1 MDTTARTP
9 LPPRQQVVVIGSGQ
23 AGLATAA
30 ALGRRGIAA
39 TVLDAGPEV
48 GHVWRRR
55 WDGLRLFTPAR
66 SSSLPGLPFP
76 GDPDRYPTKDEVA
89 DYLHTFAATER
100 IDVRCRVL
108 VEKLGAVRDGFELVT
123 SNGPIRA
130 DHVVIATGP
139 FQTPVVPSLARRLG
153 EEVDQVHSADY
164 RDPASVRGPEVLVV
178 GGGNSGF
185 QIAAELAANHR
196 VELAVGT
203 PARHLPQRVLGRD
216 LFWWLDRTGLLEAS
230 AGSAIGG
237 RLRRRQLLIGSSP
250 RAVRRLGVT
259 VRPRVVDA
267 HGTTVRFADGARG
280 RPGTV
285 IWATGYR
292 RDHGFVD
299 IPDIR
304 DRAGVLLQHGVRTLF
319 PGLYA
324 VGQPWQRDRG
334 SALLGFVGRE
344 AIEVAELIAT
354 SSSPTGSRP
363 RSSTPTVTQVA

>member
-1 MDTTARTP
+1 MDTTTRIP
-9 LPPRQQVVVIGSGQ
+9 LPAHQQVVVIGGGQ

-30 ALGRRGIAA
+30 ALGRRGVAA
-39 TVLDAGPEV
+39 TVLDAGPDV

-89 DYLHTFAATER
+89 DYLRTYAATEL
-100 IDVRCRVL
+100 IDLRCPVL
-108 VEKLGAVRDGFELVT
+108 VEKLAAIRDGFELVT
-123 SNGPIRA
+123 SHGPIRA
-130 DHVVIATGP
+130 DRVVIATGP

-153 EEVDQVHSADY
+153 EEVAQVHSADY
-164 RDPASVRGPEVLVV
+164 RAPACVRGPEVVVV
-178 GGGNSGF
+178 GGGNSGL
-185 QIAAELAANHR
+185 QIASELAASHR
-196 VELAVGT
+196 VQLAVGAPT
-203 PARHLPQRVLGRD
+203 RHLPQRVLGRD
-216 LFWWLDRTGLLEAS
+216 LFWWLERTGLLEAP
-230 AGSAIGG
+230 AGSSIGR
-237 RLRRRQLLIGSSP
+237 RLRRRELLIGTSP

-259 VRPRVVDA
+259 VRPRLVDA
-267 HGTTVRFADGARG
+267 HGTTLRFADGTRS
-280 RPGTV
+280 RPATV

-292 RDHGFVD
+292 RDHRFVD

-304 DRAGVLLQHGVRTLF
+304 DRDGVVVQHGVRTLF

-344 AIEVAELIAT
+344 AIEVAELIAA
-354 SSSPTGSRP
+354 SPSPTVSRRP
-363 RSSTPTVTQVA
+363 SPARTVTPVA